1 MHSDST
7 IELNGTI
14 RHPNPGSSWIS
25 GEPAPDTTPGTVDEL
40 LTEAARSHG
49 QRTAV
54 QTDSSVLTFA
64 ALDDLAD
71 AVARALRDKVG
82 SRRVIGIVAD
92 LDPAFPAYYYGG
104 IRSDNV
110 VAPINPLLP
119 APALAHVLELSAPA
133 AVLVSDRGFEQ
144 FLAKALGDERLKPV
158 LHEPIRLDSGW
169 LVRTGFERGSGLPD
183 DAAALMFTSG
193 STGPAKAVC
202 YSHANIRANAEQLAA
217 AHGLADSGGLAHS
230 RPIYYPM
237 HMNASVRVG
246 TRQILAGHRN
256 VWESVVVADQLRA
269 THLYSLP
276 VRLEQL
282 AADPRFGDTELRHLT
297 MIGSGSTALSARAN
311 ARIRSTLGM
320 PCWQGYG
327 LTETTSL
334 ISTERAG
341 AERIGSVGA
350 AVGGISVRIA
360 PLDSATPD
368 PVPTG
373 TPGQIWARG
382 PAIML
387 GYYDG
392 TAIHGSPGTWFPTGD
407 YGSLDADGL
416 LTVTDRIRDLVH
428 RDGEVVSPSAVR
440 RALESH
446 PGVEECEVVGVR
458 DGAAVRLVGFV
469 NAAGGST
476 GLLEELRDTYS
487 EAAQLN
493 SIELVERLPRLP
505 NGKVDRSALS
515 DIARADIARGA
526 AQ

>member
-7 IELNGTI
+7 IEITGATT
-14 RHPNPGSSWIS
+14 P
-25 GEPAPDTTPGTVDEL
+25 PAPDSTPGTVDEL
-40 LTEAARSHG
+40 LSEAARSHG
-49 QRTAV
+49 PRTAV
-54 QTDSSVLTFA
+54 QTDVAVLTFA

-71 AVARALRDKVG
+71 AVARTLRDKVG
-82 SRRVIGIVAD
+82 SRRVVGIVAD
-92 LDPAFPAYYYGG
+92 LDPVFPAFYYGG
-104 IRSDNV
+104 IRSENI

-119 APALAHVLELSAPA
+119 APALAHVLELSALA
-133 AVLVSDRGFEQ
+133 AVLVSERGFEG
-144 FLAKALGDERLKPV
+144 FLDKALGHERLKS
-158 LHEPIRLDSGW
+158 LLRESIRLDAGW
-169 LVRTGFERGSGLPD
+169 LVRTGFDHTAGLPD

-202 YSHANIRANAEQLAA
+202 YSHANIRANAEQLSA
-217 AHGLADSGGLAHS
+217 AHGLADSGGVAHS

-237 HMNASVRVG
+237 HMNASIRVG
-246 TRQILAGHRN
+246 ARQVLAGHRD
-256 VWESVVVADQLRA
+256 VWESVIVADQLRA

-282 AADPRFGDTELRHLT
+282 AADPRFGDAPIRHLT

-311 ARIRSTLGM
+311 ARIRSTLRL

-341 AERIGSVGA
+341 AERIGSVGT
-350 AVGGISVRIA
+350 AVGGVSVRIA

-373 TPGQIWARG
+373 TPGQIWASG

-392 TAIHGSPGTWFPTGD
+392 AALHSAPGTWFATGD
-407 YGSLDADGL
+407 YGSLGADGL

-428 RDGEVVSPSAVR
+428 RDGEVISPSAVR

-446 PGVEECEVVGVR
+446 PGVEECEVVGVH
-458 DGAAVRLVGFV
+458 DGAAVRLAGFV
-469 NAAGGST
+469 NAAQGSS

-493 SIELVERLPRLP
+493 SIELVDRLPRLP